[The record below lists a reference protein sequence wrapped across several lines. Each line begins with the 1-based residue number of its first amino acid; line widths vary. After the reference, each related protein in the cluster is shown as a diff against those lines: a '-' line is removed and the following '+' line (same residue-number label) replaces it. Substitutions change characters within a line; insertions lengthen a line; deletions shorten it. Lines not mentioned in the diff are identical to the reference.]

1 LEKRFF
7 TLEEAVRRMTSMPA
21 ACLGLQDRGLIREGA
36 AADLTV
42 FDPMNIRD
50 TATFSE
56 PHRYPE
62 GIPYVVV
69 NGRLIIN
76 EEEHTGELAGRVL
89 RKR

>member
-1 LEKRFF
+1 
-7 TLEEAVRRMTSMPA
+7 MPA
-21 ACLGLQDRGLIREGA
+21 ARLGLQDRGIIREGM

-42 FDPMNIRD
+42 FDPEKMRD

-62 GIPYVVV
+62 GISYVIV
-69 NGRLIIN
+69 NGRPAIDGG
-76 EEEHTGELAGRVL
+76 EHTGELAGKVL